1 MDDLSIE
8 TVFFMIAML
17 IYERVRYI
25 YIEIGYPPLYRYAKQ
40 FQTYIYSMSN
50 IHIQYFTS
58 NYNILKVWISNQT

>member
-25 YIEIGYPPLYRYAKQ
+25 YIYTYIEIGYPPLYRYAKQ
-40 FQTYIYSMSN
+40 FQTYIY
-50 IHIQYFTS
+50 IYIQ
-58 NYNILKVWISNQT
+58 